1 MKWLELKKSI
11 SEDLN
16 SRGLSNPNIRL
27 NALDNI
33 EYILKLHFPEFIQN
47 PMESFQKIDKNEL
60 KEKIARFKPNGKLN
74 SAESS
79 VINEIYYRI

>member
-1 MKWLELKKSI
+1 MDWFEIKNSIIDSLK
-11 SEDLN
+11 
-16 SRGLSNPNIRL
+16 SRGLSDPNIRL

-33 EYILKLHFPEFIQN
+33 EKILKKNFSEYLKEPNETFG
-47 PMESFQKIDKNEL
+47 KIDKNEL
-60 KEKIARFKPNGKLN
+60 KKKIAMFKKNKKLN